1 MKIKEKILKWL
12 LPDKQ
17 YYIQAQ
23 GFHSHFHSIF
33 NDVVTG
39 EIHYGEEETDEVD
52 SGRES
57 IY

>member
-23 GFHSHFHSIF
+23 GFHAHFNPVFHNVMSKEPI
-33 NDVVTG
+33 
-39 EIHYGEEETDEVD
+39 YGKEETDEVD
-52 SGRES
+52 NGGES

>member
-23 GFHSHFHSIF
+23 GFHSCFHSIF

-39 EIHYGEEETDEVD
+39 EIHGEEITDED
-52 SGRES
+52 SDGEQS
-57 IY
+57 IH

>member
-23 GFHSHFHSIF
+23 GFHSCFHSIF

-39 EIHYGEEETDEVD
+39 GIHGEEITDED
-52 SGRES
+52 GDGEQS
-57 IY
+57 IH

>member
-1 MKIKEKILKWL
+1 MKIKEKILKLL

-23 GFHSHFHSIF
+23 GFHSCFHSIF

-39 EIHYGEEETDEVD
+39 EMHYGEEETDEID
-52 SGRES
+52 NGGES